1 VVEIPENWVS
11 ICEDEVISG
20 STTLYRL
27 YQSSS
32 FEIHRND
39 NAIDLQRNQPSACAN
54 GCRPIQIL
62 TQALVAALQDVTL
75 AALKT
80 NPMENAR

>member
-39 NAIDLQRNQPSACAN
+39 NAIDLQRTSRPHVRTVVAQFKFQPRRRS
-54 GCRPIQIL
+54 
-62 TQALVAALQDVTL
+62 
-75 AALKT
+75 
-80 NPMENAR
+80 